1 MIKKSVYL
9 AREKVVGFAWQE
21 LKRRILNVGKEEK
34 RIEILKAALKVI
46 SGVGFEGAKM
56 EDIAKEAGVGKGT
69 IYEYFDS
76 KNALFLEMIHYCTK
90 CFQEGLLKTL
100 AEGEDMLGKIRNLS
114 MYGAEFLNAHAVLM
128 NSHIAHQALPEDM
141 KTQMKSDWNLVY
153 KTIEDEV
160 RRGMEIQEIRSD
172 VDPEM
177 AVAVII
183 GGVNQYVFKKLIE
196 ENFTP
201 QEIDH
206 TGIAKTI
213 LTGLLY

>member
-1 MIKKSVYL
+1 M
-9 AREKVVGFAWQE
+9 
-21 LKRRILNVGKEEK
+21 GKEEK

-100 AEGEDMLGKIRNLS
+100 AEGEDMQGKIRNLS
-114 MYGAEFLNAHAVLM
+114 MYGAEFLNAYAVLM
-128 NSHIAHQALPEDM
+128 NSHIAHQAQPEDV
-141 KTQMKSDWNLVY
+141 KAQMKKDWTLIY
-153 KTIEDEV
+153 RTLEDEV
-160 RRGMEIQEIRSD
+160 RKGMESREIRSD
-172 VDPEM
+172 IDAEM
-177 AVAVII
+177 AVAIII
-183 GGVNQYVFKKLIE
+183 GGVNQYIFKKLME
-196 ENFTP
+196 DNFTP

-213 LTGLLY
+213 LNGLL

>member
-1 MIKKSVYL
+1 M
-9 AREKVVGFAWQE
+9 
-21 LKRRILNVGKEEK
+21 GKEEK

-69 IYEYFDS
+69 IYEYFES
-76 KNALFLEMIHYCTK
+76 KNALLLEMIRYCTK
-90 CFQEGLLKTL
+90 CFREELMKTL
-100 AEGEDMLGKIRNLS
+100 AEGEDILGKIRNLS
-114 MYGAEFLNAHAVLM
+114 IYSAEFLSAHAVLM
-128 NSHIAHQALPEDM
+128 NSQLAHQALPEGM
-141 KTQMKSDWNLVY
+141 KAQMKSDWNLVY
-153 KTIEDEV
+153 KSIEDEV
-160 RRGMEIQEIRSD
+160 RKGMESREIRSD
-172 VDPEM
+172 IDPEM

-183 GGVNQYVFKKLIE
+183 GGVNQYTLKKLME